1 MIHPRTGKIYKPL
14 DAPYGAQG
22 FKMKTIKLLDTSGGN
37 FKLKKTN
44 ADKALKVAGLSLLPN
59 KKGCPF
65 MNIAGCGAS
74 CLRFSGRGIFKNVE
88 NSRQS
93 KLDYLNNDRTGFIKK
108 LTSELNTFSK
118 YCAKRDLVGY
128 VRLNVLSDY
137 PWHAEAYGAIPQQF
151 PELKFYDYTKVAKRL
166 GETPDNYELMFSY
179 SPAKAYQKSVQ
190 LALKTTAPMSVV
202 FNGDMPAEFLGRKVY
217 DGDKSDIEN
226 LARKSSII
234 GLKYKLAKGQSID
247 PLDSKFIVTHA

>member
-1 MIHPRTGKIYKPL
+1 
-14 DAPYGAQG
+14 
-22 FKMKTIKLLDTSGGN
+22 MKTKPIVLDQFRKLLDTSGGN

-59 KKGCPF
+59 KQGCPF
-65 MNIAGCGAS
+65 MEIAGCGPS
-74 CLRFSGRGIFKNVE
+74 CLRYSGRGIFKNVE

-93 KLDYLNNDRTGFIKK
+93 KLNYLNNDRSGFINK
-108 LTSELNTFSK
+108 LKEELETFSR

-137 PWHAEAYGAIPQQF
+137 PWETAAYGAIPQQF
-151 PELKFYDYTKVAKRL
+151 PELNFYDYTKVAKRL
-166 GETPDNYELMFSY
+166 GNTPHNYQLMFSY

-202 FNGDMPAEFLGRKVY
+202 FNGDMPAKFLGRKVF

-226 LARKSSII
+226 LARKGAII

-247 PLDSKFIVTHA
+247 PLDSKFIVNQSN